1 MQNKLK
7 KTVLT
12 LAVGSA
18 VALTSGCALSPQ
30 LITLQTDSPL
40 KVATEN
46 LGRTALVRVRDLRDD
61 TDRLGSRGGSQPE
74 QALLLSKP
82 NLKDA
87 LTVKMQST
95 LQQLGFGGASPQD
108 PVKVDLAVEE
118 FNYQCNKGSWVN
130 QCDLSIRFNLTV
142 INDGN
147 TFAQPFTI
155 TQQRS
160 VATAPRAGYNEEW
173 VNGALDELWSHMMT
187 QPKVSQALGV
197 AN

>member
-18 VALTSGCALSPQ
+18 MALSTGCALSPQ
-30 LITLQTDSPL
+30 LINLQTESPL
-40 KVATEN
+40 QVTADS

-61 TDRLGSRGGSQPE
+61 TASLGNRGGSDPE

-87 LTVKMQST
+87 LTAKMQGT
-95 LQQLGFGGASPQD
+95 LQQLGFGGASPLD

-118 FNYQCNKGSWVN
+118 FHYQCNEGSWVN
-130 QCDLSIRFNLTV
+130 QCDLTIHFNLTV

-155 TQQRS
+155 KQQRS

-173 VNGALDELWSHMMT
+173 VNGALDKLWSHMMT
-187 QPKVSQALGV
+187 QPQVTQALGV
-197 AN
+197 RN

>member
-18 VALTSGCALSPQ
+18 MALSTGCALSPQ
-30 LITLQTDSPL
+30 LINLQTESPL
-40 KVATEN
+40 KVTADS

-61 TDRLGSRGGSQPE
+61 TASLGNRGGSDPE

-87 LTVKMQST
+87 LTAKMQGT
-95 LQQLGFGGASPQD
+95 LQQLGFGGASPLD

-118 FNYQCNKGSWVN
+118 FHYQCNEGSWVN
-130 QCDLSIRFNLTV
+130 QCDLTIHFNLTV

-155 TQQRS
+155 KQQRS

-173 VNGALDELWSHMMT
+173 VNGALDKLWSHMMT
-187 QPKVSQALGV
+187 QPQVTQALGV
-197 AN
+197 RN

>member
-1 MQNKLK
+1 MQNKLQK
-7 KTVLT
+7 AILT
-12 LAVGSA
+12 LAVGSTMA
-18 VALTSGCALSPQ
+18 ITSGCALSPQ
-30 LITLQTDSPL
+30 LITLQTESPL
-40 KVATEN
+40 EVTTTS

-95 LQQLGFGGASPQD
+95 LEQLGFGGASPQD

-118 FNYQCNKGSWVN
+118 FNYQCNEGSWVN
-130 QCDLSIRFNLTV
+130 QCDLSIGFNLTV
-142 INDGN
+142 INGDN

-155 TQQRS
+155 KQQRS
-160 VATAPRAGYNEEW
+160 VATAPRVGYNEEW
-173 VNGALDELWSHMMT
+173 VNGALDKLWSHMMT
-187 QPKVSQALGV
+187 QPKVTQALGV